1 MTKIFENTNKK
12 RAIHLI
18 VVFITIFVFY
28 MLIYIA
34 NNHRYK
40 HINIDKLMKIELTDQ
55 LGNSST
61 IFQSEKTVIVLY
73 FKTSCQHCI
82 DEINA
87 IAGSIEE
94 FNKVELFLVS
104 SESQDR
110 ITEFVS
116 NFEIDKQCF
125 FRDKTGE
132 LKHELNV
139 KSYPSIFIF
148 SKEKKLIKQFK
159 GAVSIEKIISELPYE

>member
-1 MTKIFENTNKK
+1 
-12 RAIHLI
+12 
-18 VVFITIFVFY
+18 
-28 MLIYIA
+28 MLWYIA
-34 NNHRYK
+34 K
-40 HINIDKLMKIELTDQ
+40 HAEKQHIEISQITHIELIN
-55 LGNSST
+55 LNSNMSSV
-61 IFQSEKTVIVLY
+61 FQSNKPVIVLY
-73 FKTSCQHCI
+73 FNTSCQHCI

-87 IAGSIEE
+87 IAGGIEE
-94 FNKVELFLVS
+94 FNKVKLFLVS

-159 GAVSIEKIISELPYE
+159 GAVSIEKIISELPNE